1 VHQPT
6 VRKAFTLVE
15 LLVVIGIIAVL
26 ISVLLPVLGRVRE
39 QGNQVKCMSN
49 LRQIGMAMVA
59 YATDNKGYFPAAAR
73 GVPRP
78 GEPAGGGVSYAH
90 DWVYWQQPNLPGQS
104 PALFWP
110 ATNTTRPLADQRPER
125 GGIAKYLGKSFVEQ
139 LFICPSDQ
147 REPTNV
153 NIPYYRYSY
162 CMNGFLASTF
172 DKFDSQSYA
181 YFGRLAKLSAIRYSS
196 NVVLMLEESE
206 SSINDGDC
214 TIVRLG
220 PAGSGMWQ
228 VWPGGSSRADWL
240 AIRHDKKRR
249 NPENVVADG
258 LDKDRIPNSA
268 ARGNVAFADGH
279 VEYVTR
285 EFVHSPQ
292 GRHWDWMQKSG
303 LTITAAP

>member
-1 VHQPT
+1 MSKTNPS
-6 VRKAFTLVE
+6 RGFTLVE

-49 LRQIGMAMVA
+49 LRQLGMAMVQ

-78 GEPAGGGVSYAH
+78 FEPAGGGKSYAH

-110 ATNTTRPLADQRPER
+110 TTNTTRDLKDQSPER
-125 GGIAKYLGKSFVEQ
+125 GAIAKYLGKSFSTQ

-147 REPTNV
+147 REPTNINSV
-153 NIPYYRYSY
+153 WYRYSY
-162 CMNGFLASTF
+162 CMNGFLSSTF
-172 DKFDSQSYA
+172 DQFDSQSYN
-181 YFGRLAKLSAIRYSS
+181 YFGRLAKLSSIRYAS
-196 NVVLMLEESE
+196 NVVMLLEESE

-214 TIVRLG
+214 TIVRLE
-220 PAGSGMWQ
+220 PAGANTWGIY
-228 VWPGGSSRADWL
+228 PGGSARSDWL

-249 NPENVVADG
+249 NPENVVAPG
-258 LDKDRIPNSA
+258 LDKPNIPNSA

-285 EFVHSPQ
+285 EYVHSAD
-292 GRHWDWMQKSG
+292 GRHWDWQQKSG
-303 LTITAAP
+303 LTIVQK